1 MTSKDAMSIFYL
13 KQEAESIKN
22 EIAYCKAYSIELN
35 ATDVLKAINYDGMP
49 HSPNRSQSAPFEA
62 DIIRLVDNA
71 NELMERLTELLAK
84 KLKEINR
91 LSNEFETFV
100 NGFDDPKIRSII
112 RLRCMNG
119 FSWDKVGE
127 CLRMDRRS
135 ASTKFYKAFG
145 EEKKIEKK

>member
-1 MTSKDAMSIFYL
+1 MMTSKDAMSIFYL

-71 NELMERLTELLAK
+71 NELMKRRTVLLAK
-84 KLKEINR
+84 KLKEINSKR
-91 LSNEFETFV
+91 EELNQKLKKLSLLQMLNCPQLKKQ
-100 NGFDDPKIRSII
+100 N
-112 RLRCMNG
+112 
-119 FSWDKVGE
+119 
-127 CLRMDRRS
+127 MDS
-135 ASTKFYKAFG
+135 KFYQINRMEQGQYIFH
-145 EEKKIEKK
+145 